1 MHTELKNL
9 LDTISIS
16 ASDLKALK
24 DASLGR
30 PQGLQAVESTL
41 SQLYTAMLT
50 IDPKLRQNGTRPNTA
65 DESSIERVNMAGL
78 DGGELS
84 SMQAVREKKDGY
96 RRQSVD
102 FIQRLRQYMSVK
114 FREVE
119 AQTIDV
125 LEHRKNENQSKN
137 LTRLDHRLRERPK
150 ANLWLYSPLLLFT
163 REIEP
168 LEWENLMRMYESS
181 VKKSYQAEFKDNVFA
196 WKCMTR
202 KPLGEDD
209 VLFTMQEKESESL
222 VGRKLTVKRSKT
234 VRSDGS
240 SRISAGEKPKDGKVN
255 AYEAFA
261 GTLSEMTR
269 MILVEQNFLV
279 DLFHITSLQNFDF
292 LDAVAVP
299 SELRRG
305 GDPIDK
311 KISDPDRN
319 MSKKVL
325 SMMEEIYSFWPG
337 ELQGLVDWVIK
348 QEAL

>member
-1 MHTELKNL
+1 M
-9 LDTISIS
+9 
-16 ASDLKALK
+16 KALK
-24 DASLGR
+24 DASLSK
-30 PQGLQAVESTL
+30 PHGLQAVETTL

-50 IDPKLRQNGTRPNTA
+50 IDPRLRQNGTRPNTS
-65 DESSIERVNMAGL
+65 DNSSIERASMT
-78 DGGELS
+78 GGGSELS

-119 AQTIDV
+119 AQTIDI
-125 LEHRKNENQSKN
+125 LEHRKNENLSKN
-137 LTRLDHRLRERPK
+137 LTRLDHRLREKPK
-150 ANLWLYSPLLLFT
+150 ADLWLYSPLLLFT
-163 REIEP
+163 REVEP
-168 LEWENLMRMYESS
+168 SEWENLMRMYESS
-181 VKKSYQAEFKDNVFA
+181 VKRPYQDEFKDNVFA
-196 WKCMTR
+196 WKCLTK
-202 KPLGEDD
+202 KPSGEED
-209 VLFTMQEKESESL
+209 VLFTTQEKETESL

-240 SRISAGEKPKDGKVN
+240 SRASTGEKPKDGKVN

-279 DLFHITSLQNFDF
+279 ELFHITSLETFDF
-292 LDAVAVP
+292 PDAVAIP
-299 SELRRG
+299 SEMRRG

-319 MSKKVL
+319 MAKRVL
-325 SMMEEIYSFWPG
+325 SMMEEIYSFWPS